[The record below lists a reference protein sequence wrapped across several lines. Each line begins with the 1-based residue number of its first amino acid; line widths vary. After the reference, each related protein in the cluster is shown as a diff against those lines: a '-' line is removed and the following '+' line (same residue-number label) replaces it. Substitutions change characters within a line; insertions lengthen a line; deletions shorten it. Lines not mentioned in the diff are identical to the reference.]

1 MSNMSQYTFYVYI
14 TRIEEI
20 DRFCR
25 TEEVVKNYKNFNIEN
40 IQLRNQGMPKMKN
53 KWDDGN
59 ICTTGGLYNAWNGYD
74 DWGSNYWMLNYAKAL
89 PYYDSSAEGFSDVE
103 ELPNKADFKTEFNIK
118 DDILPMVPNID
129 ITKQFVTYRSMEIE
143 STNMKYVAP
152 NTANYSGKNATICY
166 NPDIKVTSYNNWYSI
181 VDRKFRTE
189 FNPEK
194 SEERPIIAADSA
206 LADYSWNGLNDTGI
220 EVKATG
226 NSKGG
231 DCMLEAQMDMQW
243 FPYTEATIGWTDSR
257 PEMTVVNS
265 YKTYG
270 IGCRYF
276 FSPLYCV
283 FNDNTNNSLQ
293 NYVPGYSFSLKNTL
307 PPYNYGCYRSEPS
320 CWNDDNKD
328 MSICGSK
335 YIDSEYENSPYGCTN
350 GGGTTQE
357 VYNPLN
363 ELFWDGTIPFKTYNY
378 PTPNIIAAKPNRICS
393 GITCDVN
400 IRYFLCSYVGGKSG
414 DILYQSDIAFK
425 IPVHELNP
433 YTQAPTIVGNQYV
446 NTFSDSNFKFGYYDY
461 GYFSNPTV
469 YIISSEM
476 ESQNTSTPS
485 ALYAIQYN
493 LSESDFL
500 QDDILPQIFDLLNVF
515 DRIYGYTNPV
525 YSQATFSTNYE
536 VNSVPYRSYYNK
548 DGPLT
553 YDPNDPYKNKTTQI
567 VEPLY
572 TITSNLENV
581 ENNYQQYYLA
591 SLDAA
596 KRLIADYCTYSNNMA
611 SELCSGQIYFPNL
624 GITESP
630 CIADY
635 SDCNIGWTKFCTD
648 SNNYNTEA
656 CLNYFSSGYLPNGIM
671 SNDMQNELRTVCANV
686 YYNSDPNDLENTNF
700 YDICGC
706 YLPNEVY
713 EDFQKELITTGQSVG
728 SAQCWFM
735 PCTQSN
741 YAITN
746 PLYLECPDTSV
757 ATCVQKSYVNLQAEN
772 ADIKNNTIIVNQVIK
787 ECTAQISKDEQDD
800 KPTET
805 PIDYQYE
812 NVSVKSA
819 DFTEPTQV
827 IPFYPTGFCITVV
840 LVFFTCVILIIVFA

>member
-1 MSNMSQYTFYVYI
+1 MSNMFQYTFYIYI

-20 DRFCR
+20 DRFCKVS
-25 TEEVVKNYKNFNIEN
+25 EEVVKNYKNFNIEN
-40 IQLRNQGMPKMKN
+40 IQLRNQGMPKMNN
-53 KWDDGN
+53 KWDDDN
-59 ICTTGGLYNAWNGYD
+59 ICTTGGLYSAWNGYN

-89 PYYDSSAEGFSDVE
+89 PYYNSSIKGFSQVE
-103 ELPNKADFKTEFNIK
+103 DLSNSADFKTEFNIV

-129 ITKQFVTYRSMEIE
+129 MTKQFVTYRSMEIE

-166 NPDIKVTSYNNWYSI
+166 NPDIKVTSYNNWYAIS
-181 VDRKFRTE
+181 DRKFRTT
-189 FNPEK
+189 FNTEK
-194 SEERPIIAADSA
+194 NQERPIIAGDSA
-206 LADYSWNGLNDTGI
+206 LADYSWNGLNETGI
-220 EVKATG
+220 MLKAPV
-226 NSKGG
+226 NNGG
-231 DCMLEAQMDMQW
+231 KDCMLEAQMDGGW
-243 FPYTEATIGWTDSR
+243 NIGSNNTIGWTDSR

-293 NYVPGYSFSLKNTL
+293 NYAPGYSYSLKNTL

-320 CWNDDNKD
+320 CWNNDNKD
-328 MSICGSK
+328 MSICGTRYLFK
-335 YIDSEYENSPYGCTN
+335 EYENSPYGCTTS
-350 GGGTTQE
+350 GSTTLQ
-357 VYNPLN
+357 VYNPTT
-363 ELFWDGTIPFKTYNY
+363 ELFWDGTIPFMTYNY

-400 IRYFLCSYVGGKSG
+400 IRYFLCSYVDGKNG
-414 DILYQSDIAFK
+414 DILYQSDITFK
-425 IPVHELNP
+425 IPVHELIP
-433 YTQAPTIVGNQYV
+433 YTQAPTIVGTQYV
-446 NTFSDSNFKFGYYDY
+446 NTFTDSNFKFGYYDY

-469 YIISSEM
+469 YLISSEM

-500 QDDILPQIFDLLNVF
+500 QNDILPQILDLLNF
-515 DRIYGYTNPV
+515 YDRIFGYTNPV

-548 DGPLT
+548 DGNLQTPEA
-553 YDPNDPYKNKTTQI
+553 NKTTQI

-572 TITSNLENV
+572 QITSNLDNV
-581 ENNYQQYYLA
+581 ENIYHEYYLN
-591 SLDAA
+591 SLNSA
-596 KRLIADYCTYSNNMA
+596 KLLITDYCTYSNNMLA
-611 SELCSGQIYFPNL
+611 ALCSGELYFPYLDIN
-624 GITESP
+624 ESP
-630 CIADY
+630 CVDDY

-648 SNNYNTEA
+648 PNYYNTEP
-656 CLNYFSSGYLPNGIM
+656 CLNYFSSGYLPNGTM
-671 SNDMQNELRTVCANV
+671 SNDIQQELRTVCANV
-686 YYNSDPNDLENTNF
+686 YNNSNPNDLENTNF
-700 YDICGC
+700 YDVCGC

-713 EDFQKELITTGQSVG
+713 EDFQKELLTTGQSVG
-728 SAQCWFM
+728 STQCWFM

-741 YAITN
+741 FAITN

-757 ATCVQKSYVNLQAEN
+757 ATCVQKSYINLQAEN
-772 ADIKNNTIIVNQVIK
+772 ADIKNNTIVVNQVIK

-805 PIDYQYE
+805 PTDYEYE
-812 NVSVKSA
+812 NVSVKPA

-827 IPFYPTGFCITVV
+827 IPFYPIGFCVTVI
-840 LVFFTCVILIIVFA
+840 LTFCLAVILILVVF